1 MNKKTEIKQ
10 SNGKHMIQGPGP
22 GRPKGS
28 KNTVNKQVLQDVFTT
43 YQELGGVEYLKELAL
58 QHPRLFVTMLTK
70 LIPSKTENEHEGNI
84 TIDSLINAAWDG
96 YEDM

>member
-1 MNKKTEIKQ
+1 MVTMNKKTEIKQ

-43 YQELGGVEYLKELAL
+43 YQELGGVEYLKE
-58 QHPRLFVTMLTK
+58 V
-70 LIPSKTENEHEGNI
+70 
-84 TIDSLINAAWDG
+84 SLHRFAGMSLG
-96 YEDM
+96 YGVSA